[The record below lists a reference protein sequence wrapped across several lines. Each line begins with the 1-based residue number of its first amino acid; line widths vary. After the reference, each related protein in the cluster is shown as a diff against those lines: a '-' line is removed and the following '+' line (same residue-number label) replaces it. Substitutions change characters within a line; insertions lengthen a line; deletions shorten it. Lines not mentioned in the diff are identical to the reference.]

1 MSLGRLPFLRA
12 NSSTVSMWANPRC
25 MYLRG
30 QDRITGLQRFGKT
43 LATSKSMMFQ
53 PSTSL
58 PTIARPRKSPA
69 TPWTANAW
77 PLPSRVSISWGIATA
92 PSRKKPSTNYF
103 LPAGPLGKGTQAA
116 RSCWVGLLQTSLLT
130 LPPNRPLPTPLSP
143 SSMASTTNGR
153 LSALKGSAYCPSLKG
168 SVTTPH
174 WLPSAAYLVCHPC
187 KFTSKFSYPHAFP
200 RLLRLH

>member
-103 LPAGPLGKGTQAA
+103 LPAGPLARARKQLVLAGLACCGQACLHFLPIDHSHPLCRPVLWPAPQMVACQPWRVQRIA
-116 RSCWVGLLQTSLLT
+116 RLW
-130 LPPNRPLPTPLSP
+130 
-143 SSMASTTNGR
+143 
-153 LSALKGSAYCPSLKG
+153 
-168 SVTTPH
+168 
-174 WLPSAAYLVCHPC
+174 
-187 KFTSKFSYPHAFP
+187 
-200 RLLRLH
+200 